1 MNEQLQQTL
10 TALGGGLTGV
20 DASTAAS
27 NVGGWHKTLDG
38 VPGAETLVSHLAKLQ
53 EALKSGDLAGAAAL
67 LPGLGSETEKL
78 AASAPEADKA
88 GLHQLAAALKG

>member
-10 TALGGGLTGV
+10 SALGGGITSV

-38 VPGAETLVSHLAKLQ
+38 VPGAETLVGHLAKLQ
-53 EALKSGDLAGAAAL
+53 DALKSGDLQGAAAL

-78 AASAPEADKA
+78 AASAPEADQA
-88 GLHQLAAALKG
+88 GLKQLASALKG

>member
-10 TALGGGLTGV
+10 TALKGGITGL

-27 NVGGWHKTLDG
+27 NVSGWHKTLDG
-38 VPGAETLVSHLAKLQ
+38 VPGAETLVGHLAKLQ

-78 AASAPEADKA
+78 ASGAPAVDKD
-88 GLHQLAAALKG
+88 GLHQLATALKG